1 MSALGFCIFFFFHL
15 LQGTAIGRDYLL
27 QFLAVFREFIENS
40 DVSEVLTEN
49 NTGFHLS
56 TNLYLWLF

>member
-1 MSALGFCIFFFFHL
+1 MSALGFCIFFKKIFYKK
-15 LQGTAIGRDYLL
+15 LQLAEII
-27 QFLAVFREFIENS
+27 LAVFRDLIENS

-56 TNLYLWLF
+56 TNL